1 MTQNTNP
8 NQTQKEK
15 INSFIS
21 LALDFNKTHN
31 IFARKSAD
39 EVLEKDIND
48 CKSLIKMIPNGKT
61 ILDLG
66 SGGGFPGIPI
76 SIARPKNK
84 IFLLEGS
91 RKKCYFLKKVV
102 EELQL
107 TNTTVLNKFITKE
120 NNIGTFDIITARAFA
135 TIEKIA
141 KLTQNNTNKETKLI
155 LLKGKKEKIQE
166 ELSLL
171 DQKKFKYEIIKQ
183 NNKKLERNIVVI
195 EYE

>member
-8 NQTQKEK
+8 TQTQKEK

-21 LALDFNKTHN
+21 LALEFNKTHN

-76 SIARPKNK
+76 SIARPENK

-120 NNIGTFDIITARAFA
+120 NNIGKFDIITARAFA

-141 KLTQNNTNKETKLI
+141 KLTQNNTNKKTKLI